1 MKKLLP
7 AFIFA
12 VAFPVSASADFLGF
26 NAGID
31 LWAHQPSGTI
41 SYVGGDN
48 DLKNDLGLGDKT
60 DVGFWLS
67 FEHPLP
73 LLPNIRV
80 AYQKVSTSGSGTL
93 NSTFGYSGNSISKG
107 TAVHSDLSLDQ
118 LDTTLYYEIL
128 DNVVSVDAGLNIK
141 YINGNAKVTDTGA
154 STTVNKD
161 FSAPLPMLYASA
173 SVALPFTGLSVGAQ
187 GSFITYSGNHL
198 YDVTASASYESAIG
212 LGGTVGYRRES
223 LRVKNISSVNIDTT
237 FDGPFGAI
245 FYHF

>member
-7 AFIFA
+7 ALLFA
-12 VAFPVSASADFLGF
+12 AAFPLPASADLLGF

-31 LWAHQPSGTI
+31 LWAHQPSGSI

-67 FEHPLP
+67 FEHPIP
-73 LLPNIRV
+73 MLPNIKI

-93 NSTFGYSGNSISKG
+93 NAKFGSINASTNVDSKL
-107 TAVHSDLSLDQ
+107 TLDQ
-118 LDTTLYYEIL
+118 LDATLYYEIL

-161 FSAPLPMLYASA
+161 FAAPLPMLYASA

-187 GSFITYSGNHL
+187 GSFIAYSGNHL
-198 YDVTASASYESAIG
+198 YDVSASASYESAIG

-237 FDGPFGAI
+237 IDGVFGAV